1 MVSTDLVWDAK
12 TSTSGK
18 QQKKGV
24 TTPPPRNQQMST
36 NQNSDVYK
44 EWKKSSL
51 INDYWSGKTIQKEKE
66 LREVVG
72 DNLDED
78 GVEML
83 NE

>member
-1 MVSTDLVWDAK
+1 
-12 TSTSGK
+12 
-18 QQKKGV
+18 
-24 TTPPPRNQQMST
+24 MST